1 MRAQPLSK
9 HPVHRRW
16 PRSTA
21 ESRKRSRRGGNRW
34 CSLRPPPSPPNSA
47 NSGSPGGSAWL
58 RSKRAH
64 RGGEGGGRRVL
75 ASSIV
80 KRERGE
86 RASSLSL
93 SLCRA
98 WREVNVLR
106 PLRGRTLFNNALLRT
121 LTRYNGDSGE
131 GCRRVCVC
139 ARIHERGQAAYLCI
153 PFSVVTREE
162 GWPPFLSP
170 PPPHP
175 LLFISVVAGR
185 ALEDVSQRGRKGDGW
200 VEGGRKE
207 GRKGR
212 NSLNVSF
219 DN

>member
-139 ARIHERGQAAYLCI
+139 ANTRARAGRLSLYTFQRGDARRGVATLSLAPSSSSPALYLCRGG
-153 PFSVVTREE
+153 PSV
-162 GWPPFLSP
+162 
-170 PPPHP
+170 
-175 LLFISVVAGR
+175 
-185 ALEDVSQRGRKGDGW
+185 RGRFTKG
-200 VEGGRKE
+200 
-207 GRKGR
+207 
-212 NSLNVSF
+212 
-219 DN
+219 